1 MRGIMADA
9 QEVQFFFLFLN
20 FDMVVVI
27 QFQENS
33 ATFGKLIEKWLEKLT
48 RNNFLSNVFTF
59 VAVLY
64 RSEVSRQS
72 LASRSSIFETRFS
85 ILETFEDRV
94 SRLENRVSR
103 FASRKIRNLSWGR
116 TLLKCTVN
124 LFSKNYLCMHWVRLV
139 HFRGWRGKKNVTKHF
154 CGKEERLFLPALQEP
169 VTGSQKFK
177 LWENLVLLQRE
188 VVTNVLLI
196 LVFDS

>member
-1 MRGIMADA
+1 MHAHHTIWFISLSCQHDYDVKPLDA
-9 QEVQFFFLFLN
+9 RNYGGRTRSTILFLFLN

-33 ATFGKLIEKWLEKLT
+33 ATFAKLIEKWLEKLT
-48 RNNFLSNVFTF
+48 LNNFLSNVFTF

-103 FASRKIRNLSWGR
+103 FASRKIRNLS
-116 TLLKCTVN
+116 
-124 LFSKNYLCMHWVRLV
+124 
-139 HFRGWRGKKNVTKHF
+139 
-154 CGKEERLFLPALQEP
+154 
-169 VTGSQKFK
+169 
-177 LWENLVLLQRE
+177 
-188 VVTNVLLI
+188 
-196 LVFDS
+196 